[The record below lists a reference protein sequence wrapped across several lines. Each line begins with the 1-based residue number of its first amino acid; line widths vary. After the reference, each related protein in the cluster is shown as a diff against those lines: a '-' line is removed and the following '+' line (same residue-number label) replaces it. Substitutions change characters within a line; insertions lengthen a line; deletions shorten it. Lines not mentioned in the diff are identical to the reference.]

1 MNHPGGLL
9 SAWLDGELT
18 APEVEKLGAHLADCG
33 ACRREL
39 DDLSLARSAIRG
51 LPLLDAPRDLFPAA
65 EAVPLT
71 RRRLAWAGAAA
82 AAVAAVVVGVSV
94 MAQPQPVAFDA
105 TELQAVFVARSF
117 ADDSFRPAKAA
128 MVPAGLEIGSP

>member
-1 MNHPGGLL
+1 MNHPGELL

-18 APEVEKLGAHLADCG
+18 APEVDRLGAHLAGCG

-51 LPLLDAPRDLFPAA
+51 LPLIDAPYGLIPAA
-65 EAVPLT
+65 EVVPLA

-82 AAVAAVVVGVSV
+82 AALAAVIVGSSV

-105 TELQAVFVARSF
+105 TELQAVFVARSS